1 MINLVKND
9 KNFLVL
15 EPWTSYFGSFFS
27 NHVCLINKIYMCL
40 LYSLV

>member
-15 EPWTSYFGSFFS
+15 EPWTSYFGSFFFEP
-27 NHVCLINKIYMCL
+27 CLPNK
-40 LYSLV
+40 